1 MPGELSVV
9 GIDDIALS
17 RLTRP
22 KLTTVATPTA
32 AAGRA
37 AVDMLLQHGDDR
49 RTTAQVTLQTDTD
62 HPRLDGAGPTD
73 DLQTRPGAASQP
85 HWGLGASA
93 PQVAS
98 RPSKE

>member
-1 MPGELSVV
+1 V

-37 AVDMLLQHGDDR
+37 AVDMLLAHGDDR
-49 RTTAQVTLQTDTD
+49 RTTAQVTLQTELVIRDST
-62 HPRLDGAGPTD
+62 GPG
-73 DLQTRPGAASQP
+73 PGPPSQADP
-85 HWGLGASA
+85 GDVVATA
-93 PQVAS
+93 PGEVAS
-98 RPSKE
+98 YAKE